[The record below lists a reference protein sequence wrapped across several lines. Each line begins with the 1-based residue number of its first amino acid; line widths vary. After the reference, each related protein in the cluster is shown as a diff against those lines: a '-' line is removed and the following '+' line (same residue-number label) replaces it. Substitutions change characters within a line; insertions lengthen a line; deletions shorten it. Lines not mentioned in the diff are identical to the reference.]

1 MKIAIVGYGVEGR
14 SSLKYFRRKYPRAEF
29 LIVDQNDI
37 KNPADDIIVHTGTN
51 VFSERLNDVNLVIRT
66 PSIAPYRIHT
76 LGKIWSATNEFF
88 AECPAPI
95 IGVTGTKG
103 KGTVCSM
110 IAAIARQAGKTVYTV
125 GNIGT
130 PGLDVLPQ
138 IAPHDVV
145 IYELSSFQLWDLER
159 SPHIAVVL
167 MIEPDHL
174 DVHRTFDEYIDA
186 KSNICRYQQ
195 ANDITIYHP
204 TNIYSQQIA
213 LTSGGDGQAYR
224 YGIPDD
230 FQVYADGVYF
240 MSQNRQVCP
249 TDAVQLPGGYNLDNA
264 CAAMSAAAMAFPG
277 ISPEVY
283 YYGLRSFTGLPHRL
297 KRVAEKSGV
306 TYYDDSIAT
315 TPGSAIAAIGA
326 FMQPKVLILGG
337 HDKGGD
343 YTALAKE
350 IARSNMR
357 VVILMGSNAEKI
369 AQTIYSVAPQ
379 TNLIVKG
386 KVPMAEVVRTAA
398 TAAQAGDVV
407 ILCPAAASFDQFASY
422 NDRGDQFVAAVQAL

>member
-1 MKIAIVGYGVEGR
+1 MKIAIAGYGVEGR

-88 AECPAPI
+88 AECPAPM

-240 MSQNRQVCP
+240 MSQNRQV
-249 TDAVQLPGGYNLDNA
+249 
-264 CAAMSAAAMAFPG
+264 
-277 ISPEVY
+277 
-283 YYGLRSFTGLPHRL
+283 
-297 KRVAEKSGV
+297 
-306 TYYDDSIAT
+306 
-315 TPGSAIAAIGA
+315 
-326 FMQPKVLILGG
+326 
-337 HDKGGD
+337 
-343 YTALAKE
+343 
-350 IARSNMR
+350 
-357 VVILMGSNAEKI
+357 
-369 AQTIYSVAPQ
+369 
-379 TNLIVKG
+379 
-386 KVPMAEVVRTAA
+386 
-398 TAAQAGDVV
+398 
-407 ILCPAAASFDQFASY
+407 
-422 NDRGDQFVAAVQAL
+422 